1 MAYEKSTITNN
12 NKTVSGVSVRGYR
25 ERGSVETAGVPAEM
39 IRSNGMQVNH
49 VTVGL
54 HTLGTACC
62 LLYCAAMILTVS
74 VTAELTKDEGLG
86 VFEIE
91 VTKTE
96 GLCVDLWTSTYL
108 NCIIMSKMCFLYI
121 FI

>member
-1 MAYEKSTITNN
+1 MAYEMEEKEHYHKQQQN
-12 NKTVSGVSVRGYR
+12 SGVSVRDYTYR

-96 GLCVDLWTSTYL
+96 GL
-108 NCIIMSKMCFLYI
+108 
-121 FI
+121 